1 MFHEKQ
7 FFHWITAD
15 AVNELIEEKILG
27 SETVPLG
34 GPQERTRVKFV
45 FHRSYRYYKRQIRRS
60 LEVIRAYADETVARA
75 CGRQAEILFLNG
87 LAMKG
92 FVPKGGNTNEYQG
105 RKWTRTGHDL
115 DFVIEKDNVTYGC
128 EVKNTFD
135 YIDKAELYTKLDMC
149 DHLEIKPLFIMRW
162 SPKSYNYEIYQRG
175 GFALLF
181 GMQVYPFGNKE
192 LVDKIKQVL
201 KMPVDCPRAI
211 PEGIIGR
218 FVRWHNGKFAC
229 EL

>member
-1 MFHEKQ
+1 MTATHKGKTQLTQDCELYDEFNNYEPGWEQFEEYERDYKIDEAKEELEEFFEERSRDVFYLRQLQVFHEKQ

-34 GPQERTRVKFV
+34 GSQEQTRVKFV
-45 FHRSYRYYKRQIRRS
+45 FHRSHRYYKRQITRS

-75 CGRQAEILFLNG
+75 CGRQAEVLFLNG

-92 FVPKGGNTNEYQG
+92 FVPKGENTNEYKG

-115 DFVIEKDNVTYGC
+115 DFIIEKDNITCGC

-135 YIDKAELYTKLDMC
+135 HIDVAELYIKLDMC
-149 DHLEIKPLFIMRW
+149 DHLGMKPLFIMR
-162 SPKSYNYEIYQRG
+162 
-175 GFALLF
+175 
-181 GMQVYPFGNKE
+181 
-192 LVDKIKQVL
+192 
-201 KMPVDCPRAI
+201 
-211 PEGIIGR
+211 
-218 FVRWHNGKFAC
+218 
-229 EL
+229 